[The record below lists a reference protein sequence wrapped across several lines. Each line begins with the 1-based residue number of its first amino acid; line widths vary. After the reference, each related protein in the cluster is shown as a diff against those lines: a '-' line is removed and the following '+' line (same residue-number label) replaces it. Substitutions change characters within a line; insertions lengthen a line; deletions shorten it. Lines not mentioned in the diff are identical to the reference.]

1 MWQASTYGW
10 LLVYAAAS
18 SSKLSLWC
26 AVQSE
31 SCCMQTAFF
40 LLYMLGKHAW
50 TCCKLE
56 ASTWKL
62 LHASCYVLYTVH
74 AAKYK
79 LLYASCCMQA
89 AADKLLHASCWMLP
103 KVGRRPCVVSPSDGF
118 TRIQP
123 SQPTNSP
130 HLLTTPMYVHV
141 HNNNNNS
148 QNTANNIND
157 NMIIHPMFKLF
168 NKKKNMLL
176 WSTVKCFCQ

>member
-18 SSKLSLWC
+18 SSKLSQWC
-26 AVQSE
+26 AVHSE
-31 SCCMQTAFF
+31 SCCMQTAFL
-40 LLYMLGKHAW
+40 LLYMLGKHA
-50 TCCKLE
+50 
-56 ASTWKL
+56 WKL

-130 HLLTTPMYVHV
+130 QLLTTPMYMYTITTTILRTL
-141 HNNNNNS
+141 
-148 QNTANNIND
+148 QITLTTTW
-157 NMIIHPMFKLF
+157 LF
-168 NKKKNMLL
+168 IQCSNYLIKKKI
-176 WSTVKCFCQ
+176 CFFEVL